1 MMDSLES
8 RIRSVLCIQEILDI
22 VDEYVMEKGKRVL
35 EVSMII
41 DDAVIASYISV
52 VFQLINKLVWIRV
65 KNMIG
70 SMYWY
75 TVRQGCV
82 LKSA

>member
-41 DDAVIASYISV
+41 DDAVIASYTSV